1 MENNQFET
9 LVEFLKSRKVK
20 FKDYPLFYIYLIT
33 IVIGIG
39 GFSIWASIF
48 IEFKNAI
55 FLHQNVYLGLM
66 GFSLPMTTS
75 FAIDIIKIE
84 TEEFIKRIFQVICIA
99 VPFILIILFIVF
111 FNTMLGYLF
120 SGINVLLSLF
130 FWWVINSKNS
140 NLCDETFY
148 TKNRKSE
155 QSLEQTLNSL

>member
-1 MENNQFET
+1 MKTQLEVFI
-9 LVEFLKSRKVK
+9 EFLKSRKVK
-20 FKDYPLFYIYLIT
+20 FRDYPLFYIYLII

-48 IEFKNAI
+48 IEFKNGT
-55 FLHQNVYLGLM
+55 FSHQNVYLGLM

-84 TEEFIKRIFQVICIA
+84 TEEFIKRIFQVICVA
-99 VPFILIILFIVF
+99 VPLILIILFIVF
-111 FNTMLGYLF
+111 FNTMFGYLF

-130 FWWVINSKNS
+130 FWWIINSKNS

-148 TKNRKSE
+148 AKNRKSE
-155 QSLEQTLNSL
+155 QSLEQTLNGL